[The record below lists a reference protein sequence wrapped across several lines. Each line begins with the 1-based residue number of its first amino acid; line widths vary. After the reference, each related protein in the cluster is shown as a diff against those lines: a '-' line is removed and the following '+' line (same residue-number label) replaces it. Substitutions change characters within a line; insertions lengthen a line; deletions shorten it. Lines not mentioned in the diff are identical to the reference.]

1 MTGSFHSI
9 TKTHFLSFNFTF
21 MMSGRAT
28 WFALT
33 HPLHYWSR
41 MIKHRPIIL
50 SSMTLY
56 WVLSGCSLQ
65 SARTVAAP
73 EPQPEILIQ
82 TPSKPFPT
90 ETLYSL
96 LAAEIAGS
104 RAQYDVALSN
114 YVQQARET
122 RDPQIAER
130 ATMIARYLGDNP
142 AALEMARIWV
152 QAAPYDKDAL
162 ANTSMA
168 YMQTGQLREAFEY
181 SRRLLDEGGE
191 PLFQNIAANAV
202 SLREAERAALLN
214 DFVTQRQ
221 RHPEDE
227 QLMVGMG
234 ILLQQ
239 QGKYDEA
246 MDLVQ
251 QTLKI
256 HPRSIPAAILEAN
269 LLHQMKRDQEAI
281 AKMANLLEFYPDN
294 TSLRQQYARILTHYD
309 MALAQE
315 QFTILTQQLPDNGDL
330 LLSLGIIAL
339 ERKDLETA
347 HKSFESL
354 LDRDLHIST
363 AHYYL
368 GRMAEAQHDLPE
380 AIIHYLQ
387 VESGN
392 DFLPATISLLDIF
405 VRQQDFLSAQQH
417 MNRLRLRFPE
427 QGEVL
432 YVLHGQTLI
441 KHNHL
446 PQADSVFSEGLA
458 NFATS
463 TRLLF
468 ARAMLNHQRDR
479 IAAAERDL
487 RQILKQ
493 QPDNAAAL
501 NSLGY
506 ILADRTQRFA
516 EARSLLEKAMQLQP
530 NDPAI
535 LDSMGWLHYRTGKY
549 AEALPLLRKAY
560 AAGPNAEIS
569 AHLGEILWQLGNKA
583 EARQVWQEGI
593 KHAPNDPVIQET
605 LNRLKADL

>member
-1 MTGSFHSI
+1 
-9 TKTHFLSFNFTF
+9 
-21 MMSGRAT
+21 MMSGRAA
-28 WFALT
+28 WFAPTL
-33 HPLHYWSR
+33 PFPYRSR

-82 TPSKPFPT
+82 TPAKPFPT

-96 LAAEIAGS
+96 LTAEIAGS
-104 RAQYDVALSN
+104 RAQYDLALSN

-130 ATMIARYLGDNP
+130 ATMIARYLGNNP
-142 AALEMARIWV
+142 VAMEMAQIWV
-152 QAAPYDKDAL
+152 KAAPHSKDAL

-168 YMQTGQLREAFEY
+168 YLQAGQLREAFEF

-191 PLFQNIAANAV
+191 PLFQNIAANAA
-202 SLREAERAALLN
+202 SQDDIPRALLLN
-214 DFVTQRQ
+214 DFVTQLQ
-221 RHPEDE
+221 SHPDDE
-227 QLMVGMG
+227 QLMVGTG

-246 MDLVQ
+246 MNLTHQ
-251 QTLKI
+251 ALKV

-269 LLHQMKRDQEAI
+269 LLHQLKRDQEAI
-281 AKMANLLEFYPDN
+281 AKMAALLEFYPEN
-294 TSLRQQYARILTHYD
+294 TSLRQQYARILTHHD
-309 MALAQE
+309 MELAQE
-315 QFTILTQQLPDNGDL
+315 QFTILTKQLPGNGDM

-339 ERKDLETA
+339 ERKDTETA
-347 HKSFESL
+347 HKAFEEL

-368 GRMAEAQHDLPE
+368 GRMADARNDLPE

-387 VESGN
+387 VENGN
-392 DFLPATISLLDIF
+392 DFLSATISLIDIF
-405 VRQQDFLSAQQH
+405 VRQEDFLSAQQH
-417 MNRLRLRFPE
+417 MNRLRLRFPDQSE
-427 QGEVL
+427 AL
-432 YVLHGQTLI
+432 YVLHGQTLV
-441 KHNHL
+441 KHHYL
-446 PQADSVFSEGLA
+446 LEADVVFSEGLA
-458 NFATS
+458 SFATS

-468 ARAMLNHQRDR
+468 ARAMLNNQRKR
-479 IAAAERDL
+479 ITAAEGDL

-493 QPDNAAAL
+493 QPENIAAL

-506 ILADRTQRFA
+506 ILADRTQRFD
-516 EARSLLEKAMQLQP
+516 EARELLEKAFRLKP
-530 NDPAI
+530 DDAAI
-535 LDSMGWLHYRTGKY
+535 MDSMGWLQYRTGKY
-549 AEALPLLRKAY
+549 PEALEFLRRAFT
-560 AAGPNAEIS
+560 AAPNAEIS
-569 AHLGEILWQLGNKA
+569 AHLGEILWMLGNKE
-583 EARQVWQEGI
+583 EARQVWQAGI
-593 KHAPNDPVIQET
+593 KLAPNDPVIQET